1 MAEGVQWQAGFVV
14 EVATVAARP
23 LGNQDI
29 LVRRPEHFNL
39 LLEDLCD
46 YADAVLV
53 DLTCVSKKSF
63 QPGW

>member
-1 MAEGVQWQAGFVV
+1 M